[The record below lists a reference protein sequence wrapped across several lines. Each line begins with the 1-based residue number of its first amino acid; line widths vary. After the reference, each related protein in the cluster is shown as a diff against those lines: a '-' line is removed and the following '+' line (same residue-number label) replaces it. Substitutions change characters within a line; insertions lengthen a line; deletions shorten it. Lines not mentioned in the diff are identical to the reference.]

1 MNELI
6 QRPEG
11 VILTVRLSLTVSK
24 DLNNGQ
30 IDSIKP
36 TRRVNSRNPSI
47 KLLDIHGVIYLQ
59 MFVMKKLLPVL
70 RPVAL
75 LGIGLIMAVL
85 SAAVGTVS
93 PDMSGNNML
102 AAAQSLQTASPTPIA
117 AEGTSR
123 IGSTDG
129 IVLMGIVIVV
139 IVIMPIWLRRK
150 TWAK

>member
-1 MNELI
+1 
-6 QRPEG
+6 
-11 VILTVRLSLTVSK
+11 
-24 DLNNGQ
+24 
-30 IDSIKP
+30 
-36 TRRVNSRNPSI
+36 
-47 KLLDIHGVIYLQ
+47 

-129 IVLMGIVIVV
+129 IVLMGIVIVL